1 LKEVSLKIVFWTE
14 AVILLHFLAASLTSF
29 CQISQGGCAYQYFVG
44 TSGVTF
50 TSEGTVVEVMS
61 IGKNFDVLYCI
72 I

>member
-1 LKEVSLKIVFWTE
+1 M
-14 AVILLHFLAASLTSF
+14 ILLHFLAASLTSF